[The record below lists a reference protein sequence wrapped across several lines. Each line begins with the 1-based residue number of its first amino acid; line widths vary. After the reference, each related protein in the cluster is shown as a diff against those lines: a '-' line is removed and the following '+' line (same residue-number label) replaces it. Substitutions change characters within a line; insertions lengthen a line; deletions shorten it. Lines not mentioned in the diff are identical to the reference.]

1 MSEIKLDQRRF
12 GKGSQPGNEDRGE
25 KDRHRAGYGSINEKL
40 NAEEKSAQW
49 TQNILGPETIERGA
63 V

>member
-1 MSEIKLDQRRF
+1 MSEIRLDQRRF
-12 GKGSQPGNEDRGE
+12 GNEDIGE
-25 KDRHRAGYGSINEKL
+25 KDRHRAGYGSINKKL

-49 TQNILGPETIERGA
+49 TQNTLGSETIERGA